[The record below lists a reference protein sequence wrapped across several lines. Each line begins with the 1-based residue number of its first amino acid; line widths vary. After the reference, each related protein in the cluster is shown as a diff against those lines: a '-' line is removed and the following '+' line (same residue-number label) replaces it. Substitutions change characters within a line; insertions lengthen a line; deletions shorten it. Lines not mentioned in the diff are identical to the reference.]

1 MKYNPWFFRTTLI
14 ASSFLFLAI
23 LPIRSN
29 AQYSAFRILNTN
41 VTPSENGMA
50 GAFTAL
56 PSNSVYAAWYNPAQ
70 LGFNTDYSLA
80 INYSPKGRW
89 LADGMNIWNVGARYQ
104 RELNLFGKSVQLGAS
119 FQQFTFNIV
128 TVETTV
134 RSDNEVGYTDI
145 GSFEAYDR
153 LHAFSFG
160 LGTKVIDHIYFTVGY
175 SIKNVKSNY
184 SFSKDFA
191 EEFIIPNES
200 MLLQDW
206 GFIADFNVFDLLKW
220 HPELYSKAVDFSFK
234 LGYTVKNTGDTII
247 QENRIGFAP
256 SSSRLGFSGTFSI
269 PFTINEIPSDLI
281 RFHFSRE
288 ARNNSLNQP
297 FFSYDSSILEHL
309 FYRTRRGLGNIYQGV
324 RLDVAE
330 SLELSFGQFY
340 GYGFP
345 DSNYT
350 FGFTFDLKG
359 LKRYTLDHKF
369 PVLKPFSLRLSQSIQ
384 THQDLQNSLFFGIEI
399 GYLF

>member
-1 MKYNPWFFRTTLI
+1 MKYNPTFFSTTLI
-14 ASSFLFLAI
+14 ASCFMFLAI

-29 AQYSAFRILNTN
+29 AQYSAFPILNIN
-41 VTPSENGMA
+41 GTPSENGMA

-89 LADGMNIWNVGARYQ
+89 LTDGMNIWNLGARYQ
-104 RELNLFGKSVQLGAS
+104 KELNVLGKSVQIGVS
-119 FQQFTFNIV
+119 FQQFTFNTG
-128 TVETTV
+128 TVETTI
-134 RSDNEVGYTDI
+134 RSDNEAGYTDL
-145 GSFEAYDR
+145 GSFEEYDK

-160 LGTKVIDHIYFTVGY
+160 LGTTVINHVYLTVGY
-175 SIKNVKSNY
+175 SIKNVQSNY
-184 SFSKDFA
+184 SFSEDLA
-191 EEFIIPNES
+191 EEFIIPNAS

-206 GFIADFNVFDLLKW
+206 GIIADFNVFELLKW
-220 HPELYSKAVDFSFK
+220 HPELYSKAVEFSFR
-234 LGYTVKNTGDTII
+234 LGYTVKNTGDTIVEEDLI
-247 QENRIGFAP
+247 RFAP
-256 SSSRLGFSGTFSI
+256 SSSHLGFSGTFSI

-288 ARNNSLNQP
+288 ARNNSINQA

-309 FYRTRRGLGNIYQGV
+309 FFGKGRGLGNIYQGV

-340 GYGFP
+340 GYGYP
-345 DSNYT
+345 ESIHT
-350 FGFTFDLKG
+350 FGITFDLKG
-359 LKRYTLDHKF
+359 VKRYTLDQRF
-369 PVLKPFSLRLSQSIQ
+369 PVLKPFSLRMSQSIQ